1 LGVRNG
7 KPVNLNSKMI
17 QRKKLTKEQA
27 IPKIRHYCAYQERS
41 QAEVKEKLYSLGLWK
56 QDVEEITSLMIGENC
71 LNEER
76 FAMLFAGSK
85 FRIKKWGKKKIKWEL
100 QQKRVSAYCIQK
112 ALESINQAEYLK
124 TVGKLA
130 SAKWKILG
138 LETSYIRRQRKLQD
152 YLLQKGYE
160 YEVIKEVIPRDKK

>member
-1 LGVRNG
+1 
-7 KPVNLNSKMI
+7 MI

-27 IPKIRHYCAYQERS
+27 IPKIRYYCSYQERS

-56 QDVEEITSLMIGENC
+56 QDVEEITSLMIEENY

-85 FRIKKWGKKKIKWEL
+85 FRIRKWGKKKIKWEL
-100 QQKRVSAYCIQK
+100 QQKKISAHCMQK
-112 ALESINQAEYLK
+112 ALETIDQAEYLK
-124 TVGKLA
+124 TVSKLA
-130 SAKWKILG
+130 SAKWKILES
-138 LETSYIRRQRKLQD
+138 ETSLIIRQRKLQD

-160 YEVIKEVIPRDKK
+160 YEVIKEVIPRDKS